1 VRRDKKIREKKAM
14 QLVNENDFRGKVY
27 LPSEL
32 PKAKFR
38 LGSEAP
44 NYFRAMVYDVDE
56 NVLACTIGQ
65 QIIKDF
71 MSKLIINQKGAN
83 MDNEVQQTF
92 PYNEMEHLEQYMSSQ
107 QKKEF
112 NVRMEFAFTFPSKS
126 PPVVIKTPEFKVR
139 K

>member
-1 VRRDKKIREKKAM
+1 M
-14 QLVNENDFRGKVY
+14 QLVNENDYRGKVC
-27 LPSEL
+27 LPSEI

-38 LGSEAP
+38 LESEAP

-56 NVLACTIGQ
+56 NVLMCTIGQ
-65 QIIKDF
+65 QIIKDY

-83 MDNEVQQTF
+83 LENEVQQTF
-92 PYNEMEHLEQYMSSQ
+92 PYNEIEHLEQYLSSQ

-126 PPVVIKTPEFKVR
+126 PPIVVKTPEFKI
-139 K
+139 KK